1 MGFFS
6 DVVSWVG
13 ETFGIKELDWEGQK
27 EEAIELAKEEYQKER
42 ARLTADLQSASSK
55 ARIRAERD
63 LAILDKAHNKKLRT
77 MVTERDLK
85 TSQMDAEFKAKQ
97 KDLASQAD
105 LASQTKVGDK
115 DFDRKK
121 MLGLRDR
128 AIRMPTVGPRPGQGT
143 VIPRPSSTSPR
154 SGQDMGRRPR

>member
-27 EEAIELAKEEYQKER
+27 EEAIELAKEETEKER
-42 ARLTADLQSASSK
+42 QRLTAQLQSASAK
-55 ARIRAERD
+55 ERIEAEKQ
-63 LAILDKAHNKKLRT
+63 LNTLDEKHKKKISAMAT
-77 MVTERDLK
+77 KQNWETLK
-85 TSQMDAEFKAKQ
+85 FEAEFEEKQ
-97 KDLASQAD
+97 KTLASQA
-105 LASQTKVGDK
+105 KVGDK
-115 DFDRKK
+115 DKVFDRKK
-121 MLGLRDR
+121 MLGIRDR